1 MSHDRVIAREFTPST
16 EEASSAPARVGLQ
29 LPADLLA
36 QSCKRVGIAA
46 LVFAGLWLTGILIQL
61 VGRNFFLEA
70 MPAYMQEH
78 WPVPGAYFASA
89 GVLLSLVMLVLAARL
104 RHRPVLLLDIGLV
117 FMVLTSAIIA
127 GWNQWIPIEGRTGP
141 TISWIAII
149 ILVYPTIAP
158 NTPGKILVAG
168 LAAASMD
175 PLGVLFA
182 SMRGI
187 PVSAT
192 GFELFT
198 AFWPNYLSAFLA
210 MLPARIIGRLGRQ
223 VRKAREL
230 GSYRLM
236 NVIGKGGMG
245 EVYRAEHRLLA
256 RPAAIKLIRPDLLG
270 TSREAQVTLSRFRRE
285 AEVVAT
291 LRSPHT
297 IELYDFGVTD
307 EGSFYFV
314 MELLEGMDLESLV
327 KRFGPL
333 PAERAVYLT
342 IQACQSLAEAH
353 QRGMIHRDI
362 KPSNIHTCRM
372 GLEVDFV
379 KVLDFGL
386 VKAERLPGRD
396 VTQLT
401 SPDLTTGTPAFMA
414 PEMIEE
420 GASVDPRIDIY
431 AMGCVLYWML
441 TGGLVFDAVNAVAMM
456 MKHVNDTPD
465 PPSSRSEQHVPPELD
480 AIVMACL
487 AKKPGDRPRDA
498 VELARQLAACPLPE
512 PWTEQRATRWWEA
525 HLAELFSDAPPSPPA
540 APAL

>member
-1 MSHDRVIAREFTPST
+1 MSHHRVIAREFTPST
-16 EEASSAPARVGLQ
+16 KEASSAPAGLQ
-29 LPADLLA
+29 LPPDLLS
-36 QSCKRVGIAA
+36 QSCKRVGVAA

-61 VGRNFFLEA
+61 IGRNFFLEA
-70 MPAYMQEH
+70 MPVYMQEH

-89 GVLLSLVMLVLAARL
+89 GVLLSLVMLVLASRL
-104 RHRPVLLLDIGLV
+104 SHRPVLLLDIGLV

-127 GWNQWIPIEGRTGP
+127 GWNQWIPVEGRTGP
-141 TISWIAII
+141 TISWICII
-149 ILVYPTIAP
+149 VLVYPTIAP
-158 NTPGKILVAG
+158 NTPGKILAAG

-198 AFWPNYLSAFLA
+198 AFWPNYLCAFLA
-210 MLPARIIGRLGRQ
+210 MLPAQIIGRLGRQ

-230 GSYRLM
+230 GSYRLL

-333 PAERAVYLT
+333 PAGRVVYLT
-342 IQACQSLAEAH
+342 IQACQSLAGAH

-362 KPSNIHTCRM
+362 KPSNIYTCRM

-396 VTQLT
+396 VTHLT
-401 SPDLTTGTPAFMA
+401 SPNLTTGTPAFMA
-414 PEMIEE
+414 PEMIE
-420 GASVDPRIDIY
+420 GGGSVDSRIDIY
-431 AMGCVLYWML
+431 AMGCVIYWML

-487 AKKPGDRPRDA
+487 AKKSDDRPRDA
-498 VELARQLAACPLPE
+498 VELARQLVACPLPE
-512 PWTEQRATRWWEA
+512 PWTEQRAARWWEA
-525 HLAELFSDAPPSPPA
+525 HLAELFSDVAPSPLPV
-540 APAL
+540 PAL

>member
-1 MSHDRVIAREFTPST
+1 
-16 EEASSAPARVGLQ
+16 
-29 LPADLLA
+29 
-36 QSCKRVGIAA
+36 
-46 LVFAGLWLTGILIQL
+46 LI
-61 VGRNFFLEA
+61 GRKFFLEA
-70 MPAYMQEH
+70 MPVYMQQH

-89 GVLLSLVMLVLAARL
+89 GVLLSLVMLVLAGKL
-104 RHRPVLLLDIGLV
+104 SHRPVLLLDMGLV

-141 TISWIAII
+141 TISWICII

-158 NTPGKILVAG
+158 NTPGKILAAG

-175 PLGVLFA
+175 PLGMLFA

-198 AFWPNYLSAFLA
+198 AFWPNYLCALLA

-223 VRKAREL
+223 VRRAREL
-230 GSYRLM
+230 GSYRLE

-245 EVYRAEHRLLA
+245 EVYRAKHRLLA

-270 TSREAQVTLSRFRRE
+270 SSRDAKVTLSRFRRE

-307 EGSFYFV
+307 EGQFYFV

-327 KRFGPL
+327 NRFGPV
-333 PAERAVYLT
+333 PAERVVYLT

-372 GLEVDFV
+372 GLEVDFT

-386 VKAERLPGRD
+386 VKAEQLPGRD
-396 VTQLT
+396 VTHLT
-401 SPDLTTGTPAFMA
+401 SPELTTGTPAFMA

-420 GASVDPRIDIY
+420 GSAVDPRIDIY
-431 AMGCVLYWML
+431 ALGCVIYWML
-441 TGGLVFDAVNAVAMM
+441 TGRLVFDAMNAVAMM
-456 MKHVNDTPD
+456 MKHVHDTPE
-465 PPSSRSEQHVPPELD
+465 PPSSRSEQPVPQELD

-487 AKKPGDRPRDA
+487 AKKPDDRPRDA
-498 VELARQLAACPLPE
+498 IELARQLAACPLQE
-512 PWTEQRATRWWEA
+512 PWTDQRASRWWEA
-525 HLAELFSDAPPSPPA
+525 HLTGLSSDAAPSSPT

>member
-1 MSHDRVIAREFTPST
+1 MSHDRVIAREFTPSAG
-16 EEASSAPARVGLQ
+16 EASPAPAGLQ
-29 LPADLLA
+29 LPPDLLS

-46 LVFAGLWLTGILIQL
+46 LVFAGMWLTGILIQL
-61 VGRNFFLEA
+61 IGQNFFLDA
-70 MPAYMQEH
+70 MPGYMRQH

-89 GVLLSLVMLVLAARL
+89 GVVLSFVMLVLAGRL
-104 RHRPVLLLDIGLV
+104 RHRPWLLLDIGLV

-127 GWNQWIPIEGRTGP
+127 GWNQWLPIESRTGP
-141 TISWIAII
+141 TISWICII

-158 NTPGKILVAG
+158 NTPRKILVAG
-168 LAAASMD
+168 LTAASMD
-175 PLGVLFA
+175 PLGVLLA

-198 AFWPNYLSAFLA
+198 VFWPNYLCALLA

-230 GSYRLM
+230 GSYHLV

-327 KRFGPL
+327 NRFGPL

-342 IQACQSLAEAH
+342 IQACHSLAEAH

-386 VKAERLPGRD
+386 VKAERLQGRD
-396 VTQLT
+396 VTHLT

-420 GASVDPRIDIY
+420 VGTVDRRIDIY
-431 AMGCVLYWML
+431 AMGCVIYWML
-441 TGGLVFDAVNAVAMM
+441 TGGLVFDATNAIAMM
-456 MKHVNDTPD
+456 MKHINDTPD

-487 AKKPGDRPRDA
+487 AKKPDDRPRDA
-498 VELARQLAACPLPE
+498 IELARQLAACPLPE
-512 PWTEQRATRWWEA
+512 PWTEQRASRWWEA
-525 HLAELFSDAPPSPPA
+525 HLASVSSGSAPSPAA

>member
-1 MSHDRVIAREFTPST
+1 MSHHRVIAREFTPST
-16 EEASSAPARVGLQ
+16 KEASSAPAGLQ
-29 LPADLLA
+29 LPPDLLS
-36 QSCKRVGIAA
+36 QSCKRVGVAA

-61 VGRNFFLEA
+61 IGRNFFLEA
-70 MPAYMQEH
+70 MPVYMQEH

-89 GVLLSLVMLVLAARL
+89 GVLLSLVMLVLASRL
-104 RHRPVLLLDIGLV
+104 SHRPVLLLDIGLV

-127 GWNQWIPIEGRTGP
+127 GWNQWIPVEGRTGP
-141 TISWIAII
+141 TISWICII
-149 ILVYPTIAP
+149 VLVYPTIAP
-158 NTPGKILVAG
+158 NTPGKILAAG

-198 AFWPNYLSAFLA
+198 AFWPNYLCAFLA
-210 MLPARIIGRLGRQ
+210 MLPAQIIGRLGRQ

-230 GSYRLM
+230 GSYRLL

-333 PAERAVYLT
+333 PAERVVYLT

-362 KPSNIHTCRM
+362 KPSNIYTCRM

-396 VTQLT
+396 VTHLT
-401 SPDLTTGTPAFMA
+401 SPNLTTGTPAFMA
-414 PEMIEE
+414 PEMIE
-420 GASVDPRIDIY
+420 GGGSVDSRIDIY
-431 AMGCVLYWML
+431 AMGCVIYWML

-487 AKKPGDRPRDA
+487 AKKSDDRPRDA
-498 VELARQLAACPLPE
+498 VELARQLVACPLPE
-512 PWTEQRATRWWEA
+512 PWTEQRAARWWEA
-525 HLAELFSDAPPSPPA
+525 HLAELFSDVAPSPLPV
-540 APAL
+540 PAL